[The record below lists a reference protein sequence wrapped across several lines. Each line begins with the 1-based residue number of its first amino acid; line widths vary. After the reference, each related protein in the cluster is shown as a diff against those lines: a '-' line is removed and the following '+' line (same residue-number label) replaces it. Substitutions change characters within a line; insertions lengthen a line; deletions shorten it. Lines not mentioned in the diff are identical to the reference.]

1 LTEDRIREQIAKIA
15 QLDGDDESQHV
26 LQDDLTE
33 WVLRVI
39 ADAVP
44 EEDPAALAKE
54 VIKVYELTFSR
65 WCA

>member
-1 LTEDRIREQIAKIA
+1 MTEDRIREQIAKIA